1 MHLFRAANVSK
12 KREHRS
18 NRVYKSVK
26 IRVKDTCPYLFGVNN
41 YDLSPGKW
49 KETLYK
55 GALW

>member
-1 MHLFRAANVSK
+1 M
-12 KREHRS
+12 
-18 NRVYKSVK
+18 YKSVK